1 MSKEEI
7 VSREN
12 SKQVLISFLT
22 GKDSFSKEFDL
33 SLARQI
39 VRQDPLI
46 SASLETEAN
55 KVLEGGWSI
64 KLNKKDNKEL
74 IKRFRKNYRFD
85 DLLQTLISNLRWQ
98 DALIEIG
105 REGGKV
111 SDLNLLDPVVIK
123 VKANPNGDPLLY
135 YQDSVSPN
143 VDGVSLIEWLPRNIV
158 HVKLKD
164 SILNFWGDSDLRV
177 AYETVLIK
185 DFIRQFLI
193 WLFKTNQF
201 RNHINF
207 KTLASEEQIKRFVS
221 FYKEGEKSYG
231 KPVLTDGEVTVSAMR
246 ELTDLQNLIGILDW
260 CDNQLRMLL
269 QQTPISLGVGGGS
282 RSEGDALNDT
292 QKTSIKALQ
301 RKIANAINYE
311 LFDKMGISD
320 GAEFYWKPLDRM
332 TEKGV
337 FEVVEIMKRSMMTDE
352 VIKEFM
358 EQQGLSF
365 SADKIFNEPEES
377 DVEVTPE
384 QRSNKDASSSRE
396 TKGAGESNEKIG
408 TGKQGTTREDQ
419 LVKRSVDKFNKYPY
433 TFEVE
438 K

>member
-1 MSKEEI
+1 MSNEEI

-12 SKQVLISFLT
+12 SKQVLLGFLT
-22 GKDSFSKEFDL
+22 GKDSFSKEFDP
-33 SLARQI
+33 SLARNI

-55 KVLEGGWSI
+55 KVLEGGWGI

-74 IKRFRKNYRFD
+74 MKRFRTKYRFD
-85 DLLQTLISNLRWQ
+85 DLLQSAITNLRWQ
-98 DALIEIG
+98 DALVEIG
-105 REGGKV
+105 WENSKV
-111 SDLNLLDPVVIK
+111 TDLNLLDPSVIK

-135 YQDSVSPN
+135 YQETPQPN
-143 VDGVSLIEWLPRNIV
+143 VDGITYVEWLPKNIV
-158 HVKLKD
+158 HIKLKD

-201 RNHINF
+201 RNHVNF
-207 KTLASEEQIKRFVS
+207 KTLASEEQVKRFVS

-231 KPVLTDGEVTVSAMR
+231 KPVLTDGEVSIGAMR
-246 ELTDLQNLIGILDW
+246 ELTDLQNLIDIMDW

-269 QQTPISLGVGGGS
+269 QQTPISLGTGGGS
-282 RSEGDALNDT
+282 RSEGDALNDS
-292 QKTSIKALQ
+292 QRTSIKAIQ
-301 RKIANAINYE
+301 RKLYNAINFE
-311 LFDKMGISD
+311 LFDKMGISS

-352 VIKEFM
+352 AIAEFM
-358 EQQGLSF
+358 EQQGITF
-365 SADKIFNEPEES
+365 STDKLFNEPEES
-377 DVEVTPE
+377 NVEVTPE
-384 QRSNKDASSSRE
+384 QRSQKDASPSRE
-396 TKGAGESNEKIG
+396 TKGVGQANKKIG
-408 TGKQGTTREDQ
+408 TGESGTTREDQ
-419 LVKRSVDKFNKYPY
+419 LVKRDISKFGKYPY
-433 TFEVE
+433 TYEA
-438 K
+438 